1 MLKAE
6 KIYVS
11 GFQPALRG
19 MRNPKNSWDRS
30 DLNTVDLSGYAYTK
44 RGSIVDDLDATNLIA
59 ESYDICINKTDEA
72 GNTKLVKAESLYVSR
87 DRKHIVRE
95 IKDHDGNKTIL
106 MIEMDKIP
114 IIGEKDLTLMKTL
127 CDGGPVHGKFAR
139 MINVYIDITA
149 SFDFWKEADTY
160 RFGKECNSCSTMHT
174 IAKHP
179 VTIDNYSTADLRPK
193 DIEFMK
199 HNIEYYNEVLNDD
212 TLSDIEKTRILSK
225 INMTGFEQ
233 KRTLML
239 SYETIHNMCT
249 WRRCHKLEEW
259 RYLCNEIFMNLPYFK
274 FLYFTK

>member
-1 MLKAE
+1 MLKVE

-30 DLNTVDLSGYAYTK
+30 DLTTPANY
-44 RGSIVDDLDATNLIA
+44 LDSETGLF
-59 ESYDICINKTDEA
+59 YKICIDKTDETS
-72 GNTKLVKAESLYVSR
+72 NVKPIEVENLNISS
-87 DRKHIVRE
+87 DKKHVIRE
-95 IKDHDGNKTIL
+95 IKDHDGNKTTL
-106 MIEMDKIP
+106 MIEMDEIP

-127 CDGGPVHGKFAR
+127 CNGGPVHGKFAR
-139 MINVYIDITA
+139 MINVYVDITA

-174 IAKHP
+174 ITKHP
-179 VTIDNYSTADLRPK
+179 ITIDNYSIADLRPK

-212 TLSDIEKTRILSK
+212 TLSNIQKTRILSK

-239 SYETIHNMCT
+239 SYETIHNMCI
-249 WRRCHKLEEW
+249 WRRGHILEEW

-274 FLYFTK
+274 YLYFDK